1 MEYLSFAILVLRLLL
16 RVAAAP
22 PRLLAPP
29 DSLLHSLIV
38 SEFVVSGE
46 GVRGGLYRRRVVYS

>member
-46 GVRGGLYRRRVVYS
+46 GVRGGLWWFI